1 MFSHLLRK
9 VPMSAPSLLRYSAVV
24 LAAGMVAAACSSSG
38 STTPTSGATTTPGLG
53 GTPNTQ
59 TPAAALTGAGASSAQ
74 PFLARSFYDYQKL
87 NSKVSVSY
95 NPAGSSVG
103 IADIQAN
110 SVSFGQ
116 TEIPMSA
123 SDLAKATGGALI
135 QVPVDLGGVAVSYN
149 VPGAPKGLHLSGE
162 QLAGIYLGTIT
173 DWHAINSSIRSTP
186 IIAVHRADSSGPGY
200 DLDQYLIATS
210 STWTKAVGTTTAS
223 KTWPK
228 TNLGVG
234 QQLNSGVAAYIK
246 QTPGAIGYV
255 EYAYALQAGFS
266 NAALLNKAGNYVAP
280 SIESIGAAGANAST
294 LSAANFD
301 IVNGPGTATYPL
313 ANFSWSLLY
322 VKQANRD
329 SGIALAKAIDWVATD
344 GQSVAA
350 SLGYAPLPANAR
362 ALTHSLLLTLTDSN
376 GSLLFTK

>member
-1 MFSHLLRK
+1 MPAARFLRFST
-9 VPMSAPSLLRYSAVV
+9 VV
-24 LAAGMVAAACSSSG
+24 LAAGIVAAACSSSG
-38 STTPTSGATTTPGLG
+38 STTPTSGAPTTPGLG

-59 TPAAALTGAGASSAQ
+59 TPAATLTGAGASSAQ
-74 PFLARSFYDYQKL
+74 PFLVRSFYDYGKL

-116 TEIPMSA
+116 TEIPMSP
-123 SDLAKATGGALI
+123 SDLAKATGGAII

-162 QLAGIYLGTIT
+162 QLAGIYLGTIK
-173 DWHAINSSIRSTP
+173 DWHAINPSIPSTP

-200 DLDQYLIATS
+200 DLDRYLIDTS
-210 STWTKAVGTTTAS
+210 PTWLTTIGTTTPS

-228 TNLGVG
+228 TNLGIG

-280 SIESIGAAGANAST
+280 SIASIGAAGANAVN
-294 LSAANFD
+294 LSATNFD
-301 IVNGPGTATYPL
+301 IVNGAGAVTYPL
-313 ANFSWSLLY
+313 ANFSWSLIY

-329 SGIALAKAIDWVATD
+329 TGTALAKLLDWVATD

-362 ALTHSLLLTLTDSN
+362 ALTHSLLLTLTDST